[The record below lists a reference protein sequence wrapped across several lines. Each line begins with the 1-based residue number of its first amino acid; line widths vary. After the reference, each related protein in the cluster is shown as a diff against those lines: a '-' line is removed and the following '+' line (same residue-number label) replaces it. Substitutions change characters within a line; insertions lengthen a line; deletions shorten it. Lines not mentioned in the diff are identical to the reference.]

1 MPSSHGLTHL
11 AMSVPEGTLTDEY
24 RTRLLDFYGRLL
36 HWREI
41 EALRRPDRLTIAV
54 GRSSYVNIRERSDS
68 MVTHGYEHFGV
79 LLASADDLQQLWR
92 ELADEQRD
100 VELEPLSTNDAGEG
114 SFRFRYLLP
123 MAVEAQF
130 YASLTS

>member
-1 MPSSHGLTHL
+1 
-11 AMSVPEGTLTDEY
+11 MSVPNGTLSDEY
-24 RTRLLDFYGRLL
+24 RTRLLEFYGRILD
-36 HWREI
+36 WREM

-54 GRSSYVNIRERSDS
+54 GSSSYINIRERSDS

-79 LLASADDLQQLWR
+79 LVRSAEDLQGLW
-92 ELADEQRD
+92 ESLANERD
-100 VELEPLSTNDAGEG
+100 LELEPLSPNANGEG

-130 YASLTS
+130 YASLL